1 MDPAAGDYHLRG
13 ASPSIDAGDSIA
25 LGLTP
30 FDLDGNPRIVGA
42 AIDQGVYEASGADLA
57 LGLTATPNP
66 VMTGKP
72 LTWTLTATNHGPL
85 PATNVQLQDAW
96 PNALPGGVQF
106 RRVTTSTGSCAWDGG
121 TSVTCSLGAL
131 ASGASATITLVV
143 KPRGRGV
150 LTNTAMV
157 TANEVDPNTA
167 VNTSS
172 VSVTVRPT

>member
-1 MDPAAGDYHLRG
+1 
-13 ASPSIDAGDSIA
+13 
-25 LGLTP
+25 
-30 FDLDGNPRIVGA
+30 
-42 AIDQGVYEASGADLA
+42 
-57 LGLTATPNP
+57 
-66 VMTGKP
+66 MTGKP

-85 PATNVQLQDAW
+85 SATNVQLQDAW